1 MSGDVENATPIAPQP
16 TPLLLEGYYFMS
28 WLAATPLALTRLY
41 EDSASGASVVVKEIR
56 PEICDIPGFDEV
68 FEERMTHLMDMRHRH
83 LLRLIAYGRAEGGG
97 YFVIREYV
105 EGRTLGDLMAEGG
118 IGHAQALQIVTAI
131 ADALDA
137 WHHRGITYGSVRPCN
152 IWIGEDQQVML
163 EAFPVCALLK
173 PDQLVRL
180 LGLEAVSGMPPEII
194 SGGSASVQS
203 DLFSL
208 AALYFEMLTG
218 THPRGAISSMPPVT
232 GLDFRIGQALVQALS
247 AEPATRQKS
256 LAEFRTQLE
265 AVAAGPATLAPQEG
279 SSKPV
284 RAPYITLAPVLVM
297 LALVIS
303 VTAIGWHIW
312 KREAVP
318 PGKDVATKKRLLVV
332 ARADDSDAPEPAAV
346 SEPPPISA
354 PLAALDA
361 IPEAEETTIPP
372 EQQPSPELVPEPEI
386 ETAKIP
392 TTHQLPAAPTPSAL
406 AGDAY
411 LYAAHFYYGEE
422 IGMLKLQFGNA
433 GNASLDCSSLAFQCA
448 FSTDQQLDSLL
459 PAKAGAFPE
468 MGIDVAAGGFTT
480 EWLGLATPFLAPGK
494 KLWTKHTFRIDT
506 SDPEMR
512 SKAKYLI
519 VKISPLYS
527 VSESDYL
534 NNVIAIPLDHPEEWH
549 SVTQDPLDVKPAEN
563 EVPPP
568 Q

>member
-1 MSGDVENATPIAPQP
+1 VSDAVENATPNVPQP
-16 TPLLLEGYYFMS
+16 VPLLLEGYYFMS
-28 WLAATPLALTRLY
+28 WLAATPLSLTRLY
-41 EDSASGASVVVKEIR
+41 EDSATGASVVVKEIR

-68 FEERMTHLMDMRHRH
+68 FEERMTHLMDMRHPN

-97 YFVIREYV
+97 YFVIRECA
-105 EGRTLGDLMAEGG
+105 EGKSLGDLMAAGG
-118 IGHAQALQIVTAI
+118 IDHAQALQIVTAI

-137 WHHRGITYGSVRPCN
+137 WHHRGITYGSVRACN

-218 THPRGAISSMPPVT
+218 THPHGAISKMPPVT
-232 GLDFRIGQALVQALS
+232 GLDFRIGQAVVQALS

-265 AVAAGPATLAPQEG
+265 AVAAGPATLVPQEG

-303 VTAIGWHIW
+303 VTAIGWHVW
-312 KREAVP
+312 KREAAP

-332 ARADDSDAPEPAAV
+332 ARADGSDAPEPTAV
-346 SEPPPISA
+346 SESPPISA

-392 TTHQLPAAPTPSAL
+392 ITHQLPAAPTPSPL

-433 GNASLDCSSLAFQCA
+433 GSASLDCSSLAFQCA
-448 FSTDQQLDSLL
+448 FSTDGQLDSLL
-459 PAKAGAFPE
+459 PAKSGAFPE

-506 SDPEMR
+506 SDPAMR

-527 VSESDYL
+527 ISESNYL

-549 SVTQDPLDVKPAEN
+549 SVTQDPSDVKPAEN